1 MNWVSFVTVNVSLLI
16 PKFVDKTQTIIM
28 LPNISTIMY
37 SKIKKIRKPNS
48 SSLDPTN
55 IGLDLVGSPNK
66 YLSGPD
72 LVIDQDTH
80 KVAAVDNVSNTGND
94 PKISSWLNIT
104 TKLTRESQNVKH
116 SKEGGCTYHQ
126 QNVTL
131 FTLTSLSPKSPNSN
145 TKWESKNLGCY

>member
-1 MNWVSFVTVNVSLLI
+1 MLI

-94 PKISSWLNIT
+94 PKIST
-104 TKLTRESQNVKH
+104 
-116 SKEGGCTYHQ
+116 
-126 QNVTL
+126 
-131 FTLTSLSPKSPNSN
+131 
-145 TKWESKNLGCY
+145 